1 MSMQSLENCMSRRVE
16 AGRWVAAL
24 VLTCTGWLTQPA
36 QASEA
41 EPALSRIS
49 AVTVFADRAQV
60 TRQASVEL
68 RGAEP
73 GRFAFARLP
82 GWIDAES
89 VRVAVEP
96 AGAAQILD
104 VSIHPAF
111 AAESAEESVRKAQA
125 AFLEISD
132 QLAEIADEERNLQ
145 EEIKRLEALRMLS
158 IDKVPR
164 ELAVG
169 ETRVKNLAETMS
181 YLSDTIR
188 ADQKQLRALA
198 KKRRELDPVLAQR
211 RAELSELQARAQLQT
226 STVVVELRPQAKRP
240 AEGSAAQAIIIKI
253 SYLTP
258 GASWEPSGEL
268 RVAQGAGGVQVL
280 QSATVVQTTGEDW
293 TGATLAFSTQ
303 RPDDVLDV
311 PEAHGLMLD
320 RGGAG
325 LNDVVGRMTASFSK
339 AQTVYA
345 SQNQQMAKNR
355 KHWDDSLARQHDVQQ
370 RALQSFTRLTQRGTT
385 AHFAALAERSVR
397 SDGKPV
403 RVPIA
408 MGEFPYRA
416 RIVAVPEVSLNAVR
430 VAEVVNSGKVAIL
443 PGPAALFSEGAFIGA
458 GQLEFAAPG
467 ESFSVF
473 MGVQDRV
480 KLERVLD
487 KKTSGLHRGGRRTE
501 MKLSFVVTAENLGSE
516 PLTIDLSERIPV
528 AQSEDIQVDDVETPR
543 KVKPDS
549 QGLVRWTETLAPKA
563 KLSWRVSYTLDYPS
577 DFVQRRREM
586 PGPRRPEAQGPGA
599 APKRQMYE
607 QIDMLEKNF

>member
-1 MSMQSLENCMSRRVE
+1 MRDEQRRGSGV
-16 AGRWVAAL
+16 GRRGAPGAVGALALAWALAAA
-24 VLTCTGWLTQPA
+24 PA
-36 QASEA
+36 RADEA
-41 EPALSRIS
+41 EVVASRIT

-60 TRQASVEL
+60 TRQASVEV
-68 RGAEP
+68 RGAEVA
-73 GRFAFARLP
+73 RLAFARLP

-89 VRVAVEP
+89 LRVAVDP
-96 AGAAQILD
+96 PGAAQILD
-104 VSIHPAF
+104 VAIQPVF
-111 AAESAEESVRKAQA
+111 AAEAAEESVRKAQA
-125 AFLEISD
+125 AFLEVSD
-132 QLAEIADEERNLQ
+132 QLAEVADEERGLQ
-145 EEIKRLEALRMLS
+145 EEIRRLEALRMLS

-169 ETRVKNLAETMS
+169 ETRVKNLAETMT
-181 YLSDTIR
+181 YLADSVR
-188 ADQKQLRALA
+188 ADQRQLRALA
-198 KKRRELDPVLAQR
+198 KRRRELEPLLAQR
-211 RAELSELQARAQLQT
+211 RAELAELQARAQLQT
-226 STVVVELRPQAKRP
+226 STVVVELRPLLKRP
-240 AEGSAAQAIIIKI
+240 AEGGAPVPLALRL

-258 GASWEPSGEL
+258 GASWEPAGEL
-268 RVAQGAGGVQVL
+268 RVTRSASAVQVL

-293 TGATLAFSTQ
+293 NGAALSFSTQ

-325 LNDVVGRMTASFSK
+325 LSDVVGRMTESFSK

-345 SQNQQMAKNR
+345 SQNQQMAKSR

-408 MGEFPYRA
+408 LGEFPYRA

-430 VAEVVNSGKVAIL
+430 VAEVVNSAQVAIL
-443 PGPAALFSEGAFIGA
+443 PGPVALFSDGAFIGA
-458 GQLEFAAPG
+458 GQLDFAAPG
-467 ESFSVF
+467 EAFSVF
-473 MGVQDRV
+473 LGVQDRV

-501 MKLSFVVTAENLGSE
+501 MKLSFVVSAENLGSE
-516 PLTIDLSERIPV
+516 PLTVDLSERIPV
-528 AQSEDIQVDDVETPR
+528 AQSEDIEVDDVETPR

-549 QGLVRWTETLAPKA
+549 QGLVRWTETLPPKT
-563 KLSWRVSYTLDYPS
+563 KVSWRVSYTLDYPS
-577 DFVQRRREM
+577 DFVQRRRSQ
-586 PGPRRPEAQGPGA
+586 PPASRPEPHGGPGA
-599 APKRQMYE
+599 ALKRQMYE
-607 QIDMLEKNF
+607 QIDQLEKNF

>member
-1 MSMQSLENCMSRRVE
+1 MMQEASDNKKIQRAGGRRWPF
-16 AGRWVAAL
+16 AAAL
-24 VLTCTGWLTQPA
+24 AVVALLAQPA
-36 QASEA
+36 YAGEPEA
-41 EPALSRIS
+41 VASRIS

-60 TRQASVEL
+60 TRQANVEL
-68 RGAEP
+68 RSAET

-82 GWIDAES
+82 GWIDGES
-89 VRVAVEP
+89 LRVAVEP
-96 AGAAQILD
+96 PGVAQILD
-104 VSIHPAF
+104 VAIQPVF
-111 AAESAEESVRKAQA
+111 AAEAAEESVRKAQA
-125 AFLEISD
+125 AFLEVSD
-132 QLAEIADEERNLQ
+132 QLGEIADEERNLQ

-158 IDKVPR
+158 IDKLPR

-188 ADQKQLRALA
+188 ADQKQLRALG
-198 KKRRELDPVLAQR
+198 KKRRDLEPIQSQR
-211 RAELSELQARAQLQT
+211 RAELSELQVRAQLQT

-240 AEGSAAQAIIIKI
+240 AEGGATQAIVIKI

-268 RVAQGAGGVQVL
+268 RVAHAAAGVQVL

-293 TGATLAFSTQ
+293 TGAALAFSTQ

-355 KHWDDSLARQHDVQQ
+355 KHWDDSLARQNDVQQ

-487 KKTSGLHRGGRRTE
+487 KKISGLHRGGRRTE
-501 MKLSFVVTAENLGSE
+501 MKLSFVVTAENLGDE
-516 PLTIDLSERIPV
+516 PLTLDLSERIPV

-586 PGPRRPEAQGPGA
+586 PAPRRPESMGPGA

>member
-1 MSMQSLENCMSRRVE
+1 MTQEASDNKGIQHAGGRRWPL
-16 AGRWVAAL
+16 AAAVAVWAL
-24 VLTCTGWLTQPA
+24 LA
-36 QASEA
+36 QTAYASEP
-41 EPALSRIS
+41 EVVSSRIS

-89 VRVAVEP
+89 LRVAVEP

-104 VSIHPAF
+104 VAIQPVF
-111 AAESAEESVRKAQA
+111 AAEAAEESLRKAQA
-125 AFLEISD
+125 AFLEVSD
-132 QLAEIADEERNLQ
+132 QLGEIADEERNLQ

-158 IDKVPR
+158 IDKLPR

-188 ADQKQLRALA
+188 ADQKQLRALG
-198 KKRRELDPVLAQR
+198 KKRRDLEPIQTQR
-211 RAELSELQARAQLQT
+211 RAELSELQVRAQLQT
-226 STVVVELRPQAKRP
+226 STVVVELRPQTKRP
-240 AEGSAAQAIIIKI
+240 ADSGAAQAISIKI

-268 RVAQGAGGVQVL
+268 RVAQAAAGVQVL

-293 TGATLAFSTQ
+293 TGAALAFSTQ

-325 LNDVVGRMTASFSK
+325 LHDVVGRMTQSFSK

-355 KHWDDSLARQHDVQQ
+355 KHWDDSLARQNDVQQ

-430 VAEVVNSGKVAIL
+430 VAEVVNSGQVAIL

-487 KKTSGLHRGGRRTE
+487 KKISGLHRGGRRTE
-501 MKLSFVVTAENLGSE
+501 MKLSFVVTAENLGNE
-516 PLTIDLSERIPV
+516 PLTLDLSERIPV
-528 AQSEDIQVDDVETPR
+528 AQSEDIEVNNVETPR

-549 QGLVRWTETLAPKA
+549 QGLVRWTETLPPKA

-586 PGPRRPEAQGPGA
+586 PSPRRPEGLGPGA

>member
-1 MSMQSLENCMSRRVE
+1 MTQEASDNKGIQQAGGRRWPL
-16 AGRWVAAL
+16 AAAVAVWAL
-24 VLTCTGWLTQPA
+24 LA
-36 QASEA
+36 QTAYASEP
-41 EPALSRIS
+41 EVVSSRIS

-89 VRVAVEP
+89 LRVAVEP

-104 VSIHPAF
+104 VAIQPVF
-111 AAESAEESVRKAQA
+111 AAEAAEESLRKAQA
-125 AFLEISD
+125 AFLEVSD
-132 QLAEIADEERNLQ
+132 QLGEIADEERNLQ

-158 IDKVPR
+158 IDKLPR

-188 ADQKQLRALA
+188 ADQKQLRALG
-198 KKRRELDPVLAQR
+198 KKRRDLEPIQSQR
-211 RAELSELQARAQLQT
+211 RAELSELQVRAQLQT
-226 STVVVELRPQAKRP
+226 STVVVELRPQTKRP
-240 AEGSAAQAIIIKI
+240 ADSGVAQAISIKI

-268 RVAQGAGGVQVL
+268 RVAQAAAGVQVL

-293 TGATLAFSTQ
+293 TGAALAFSTQ

-325 LNDVVGRMTASFSK
+325 LHDVVGRMTQSFSK

-355 KHWDDSLARQHDVQQ
+355 KHWDDSLARQNDVQQ

-430 VAEVVNSGKVAIL
+430 VAEVVNSGQVAIL

-487 KKTSGLHRGGRRTE
+487 KKISGLHRGGRRTE

-516 PLTIDLSERIPV
+516 PLTLDLSERIPV
-528 AQSEDIQVDDVETPR
+528 AQSEDIEVNNVETPR

-549 QGLVRWTETLAPKA
+549 QGLVRWTETLPPKA

-586 PGPRRPEAQGPGA
+586 PSPRRPEGLGPGA

>member
-1 MSMQSLENCMSRRVE
+1 MRKAIDNKQNRRVKS
-16 AGRWVAAL
+16 GRWPLAAAVAVWAL
-24 VLTCTGWLTQPA
+24 LA
-36 QASEA
+36 QTAYASEP
-41 EPALSRIS
+41 EVVSSRIS

-89 VRVAVEP
+89 LRVAVEP

-104 VSIHPAF
+104 VAIQPVF
-111 AAESAEESVRKAQA
+111 AAEAAEESLRKAQA
-125 AFLEISD
+125 AFLEVSD
-132 QLAEIADEERNLQ
+132 QLGEIADEERNLQ

-158 IDKVPR
+158 IDKLPR

-188 ADQKQLRALA
+188 ADQKQLRALG
-198 KKRRELDPVLAQR
+198 KKRRDLEPIQSQR
-211 RAELSELQARAQLQT
+211 RAELSELQVRAQLQT
-226 STVVVELRPQAKRP
+226 STVVVELRPQTKRP
-240 AEGSAAQAIIIKI
+240 ADSGVAQAISIKI

-268 RVAQGAGGVQVL
+268 RVAQAAAGVQVL

-293 TGATLAFSTQ
+293 TGAALAFSTQ

-325 LNDVVGRMTASFSK
+325 LHDVVGRMTQSFSK

-355 KHWDDSLARQHDVQQ
+355 KHWDDSLARQNDVQQ

-430 VAEVVNSGKVAIL
+430 VAEVVNSGQVAIL

-487 KKTSGLHRGGRRTE
+487 KKISGLHRGGRRTE

-516 PLTIDLSERIPV
+516 PLTLDLSERIPL
-528 AQSEDIQVDDVETPR
+528 AQSEDIEVNNVETPR

-549 QGLVRWTETLAPKA
+549 QGLVRWTETLPPKA

-586 PGPRRPEAQGPGA
+586 PSPRRPEGLGPGA

>member
-1 MSMQSLENCMSRRVE
+1 V
-16 AGRWVAAL
+16 
-24 VLTCTGWLTQPA
+24 
-36 QASEA
+36 
-41 EPALSRIS
+41 
-49 AVTVFADRAQV
+49 
-60 TRQASVEL
+60 
-68 RGAEP
+68 
-73 GRFAFARLP
+73 
-82 GWIDAES
+82 
-89 VRVAVEP
+89 
-96 AGAAQILD
+96 
-104 VSIHPAF
+104 
-111 AAESAEESVRKAQA
+111 
-125 AFLEISD
+125 SD
-132 QLAEIADEERNLQ
+132 QLGEIADEERNLQ

-158 IDKVPR
+158 IDKLPR

-188 ADQKQLRALA
+188 ADQKQLRALG
-198 KKRRELDPVLAQR
+198 KKRRDLEPIQSQR
-211 RAELSELQARAQLQT
+211 RAELSELQVRAQLQT
-226 STVVVELRPQAKRP
+226 STVVVELRPQTKRP
-240 AEGSAAQAIIIKI
+240 ADSGAAQAISIKI

-268 RVAQGAGGVQVL
+268 RVAQAAAGVQVL

-293 TGATLAFSTQ
+293 TGAALAFSTQ

-325 LNDVVGRMTASFSK
+325 LHDVVGRMTQSFSK

-355 KHWDDSLARQHDVQQ
+355 KHWDDSLARQNDVQQ

-430 VAEVVNSGKVAIL
+430 VAEVVNSGQVAIL

-487 KKTSGLHRGGRRTE
+487 KKISGLHRGGRRTE

-516 PLTIDLSERIPV
+516 PLTLDLSERIPV
-528 AQSEDIQVDDVETPR
+528 AQSEDIEVNNVETPR

-549 QGLVRWTETLAPKA
+549 QGLVRWTETLPPKA

-586 PGPRRPEAQGPGA
+586 PSPRRPEGLGPGA

>member
-1 MSMQSLENCMSRRVE
+1 MTQEASDNKGIQQAGGRRWPL
-16 AGRWVAAL
+16 AAAVALLAL
-24 VLTCTGWLTQPA
+24 LAQPA
-36 QASEA
+36 YASEP
-41 EPALSRIS
+41 EVVSSRIS

-89 VRVAVEP
+89 LRVAVEP

-104 VSIHPAF
+104 VAIQPVF
-111 AAESAEESVRKAQA
+111 AAEAAEESLRKAQA
-125 AFLEISD
+125 AFLEVSD
-132 QLAEIADEERNLQ
+132 QLGEIADEERNLQ

-158 IDKVPR
+158 IDKLPR

-188 ADQKQLRALA
+188 ADQKQLRALG
-198 KKRRELDPVLAQR
+198 KKRRDLEPIQSQR
-211 RAELSELQARAQLQT
+211 RAELSELQVRAQLQT
-226 STVVVELRPQAKRP
+226 STVVVELRPQTKRP
-240 AEGSAAQAIIIKI
+240 ADSGVAQAISIKI

-268 RVAQGAGGVQVL
+268 RVAQAAAGVQVL

-293 TGATLAFSTQ
+293 TGAALAFSTQ

-325 LNDVVGRMTASFSK
+325 LHDVVGRMTQSFSK

-355 KHWDDSLARQHDVQQ
+355 KHWDDSLARQNDVQQ

-430 VAEVVNSGKVAIL
+430 VAEVVNSGQVAIL

-487 KKTSGLHRGGRRTE
+487 KKISGLHRGGRRTE

-516 PLTIDLSERIPV
+516 PLTLDLSERIPV
-528 AQSEDIQVDDVETPR
+528 AQSEDIEVNNVETPR

-549 QGLVRWTETLAPKA
+549 QGLVRWTETLPPKA

-586 PGPRRPEAQGPGA
+586 PSPRRPEGLGPGA
-599 APKRQMYE
+599 APKRPMYE

>member
-1 MSMQSLENCMSRRVE
+1 
-16 AGRWVAAL
+16 
-24 VLTCTGWLTQPA
+24 
-36 QASEA
+36 
-41 EPALSRIS
+41 
-49 AVTVFADRAQV
+49 
-60 TRQASVEL
+60 
-68 RGAEP
+68 
-73 GRFAFARLP
+73 
-82 GWIDAES
+82 
-89 VRVAVEP
+89 
-96 AGAAQILD
+96 
-104 VSIHPAF
+104 
-111 AAESAEESVRKAQA
+111 
-125 AFLEISD
+125 
-132 QLAEIADEERNLQ
+132 
-145 EEIKRLEALRMLS
+145 
-158 IDKVPR
+158 
-164 ELAVG
+164 
-169 ETRVKNLAETMS
+169 MS

-188 ADQKQLRALA
+188 ADQKQLRALG
-198 KKRRELDPVLAQR
+198 KKRRDLEPIQSQR
-211 RAELSELQARAQLQT
+211 RAELSELQVRAQLQT
-226 STVVVELRPQAKRP
+226 STVVVELRPQTKRP
-240 AEGSAAQAIIIKI
+240 ADSGVAQAISIKI

-268 RVAQGAGGVQVL
+268 RVSHAAAGVQVL

-293 TGATLAFSTQ
+293 TGAALAFSTQ

-325 LNDVVGRMTASFSK
+325 LHDVVGRMTQSFSK

-355 KHWDDSLARQHDVQQ
+355 KHWDDSLARQNDVQQ

-430 VAEVVNSGKVAIL
+430 VAEVVNSGQVAIL

-487 KKTSGLHRGGRRTE
+487 KKISGLHRGGRRTE

-516 PLTIDLSERIPV
+516 PLTLDLSERIPV
-528 AQSEDIQVDDVETPR
+528 AQSEDIEVNNVETPR

-549 QGLVRWTETLAPKA
+549 QGLVRWTETLPPKA

-586 PGPRRPEAQGPGA
+586 PSPRRPEGLGPGA